1 LSPGI
6 SLGTLH
12 SIIFQITILLTHIYL
27 ESAIVP
33 NNLHERTVNNMDIMK
48 KEIENRIA
56 IYALI
61 SRLMLVE
68 VDEAFLENI
77 EKDETLLSFFP
88 NYRDWDKRK
97 EFSRTELMEQYY
109 NVDFTNLFLMHL
121 VPYESFYT
129 RDDQMIESGG
139 DNPVLELYN
148 ELDFRVELDKARVV
162 SADHIGVELE
172 FMYMLCTALQKA
184 LDADDKDG
192 ICELMQVQ
200 RAFLKEH
207 LLEWT
212 PLFLINAKRESRTP
226 LYHDGAELTLEFL
239 LSDFEY
245 LTEKLAQH
253 CNTESD
259 QAEVSEN

>member
-1 LSPGI
+1 MN
-6 SLGTLH
+6 
-12 SIIFQITILLTHIYL
+12 Q
-27 ESAIVP
+27 
-33 NNLHERTVNNMDIMK
+33 MK
-48 KEIENRIA
+48 QDIENRIA

-68 VDEAFLENI
+68 VDEAFLTNI
-77 EKDETLLSFFP
+77 EKDEALLSFFP
-88 NYRDWDKRK
+88 NYRDWSKRK
-97 EFSRTELMEQYY
+97 EFSQKELIEQFY

-139 DNPVLELYN
+139 DNPIVELYN
-148 ELDFRVELDKARVV
+148 ELDFRVQLDEARVV

-172 FMYMLCTALQKA
+172 FMYMLCTAMKKA
-184 LDADDKDG
+184 LDADDKEG
-192 ICELMQVQ
+192 VCELFEVQ

-212 PLFLINAKRESRTP
+212 PLFLINAKKESRTP
-226 LYHDGAELTLEFL
+226 LYHDGAELTLEYL

-245 LTEKLAQH
+245 VNEKLTEH
-253 CNTESD
+253 CTTQSVES
-259 QAEVSEN
+259 

>member
-1 LSPGI
+1 MKEQYTMEEL
-6 SLGTLH
+6 
-12 SIIFQITILLTHIYL
+12 
-27 ESAIVP
+27 
-33 NNLHERTVNNMDIMK
+33 DIELK
-48 KEIENRIA
+48 NRIA
-56 IYALI
+56 IYGLI

-68 VDEAFLENI
+68 VDNAFLDTI
-77 EKDETLLSFFP
+77 EKDEDLLSLFP
-88 NYRDWDKRK
+88 NYKTWDKRTTLPRK
-97 EFSRTELMEQYY
+97 ELVDEYY

-148 ELDFRVELDKARVV
+148 ELDFTVELDKARVV
-162 SADHIGVELE
+162 SPDHIGVELE
-172 FMYMLCTALQKA
+172 FMYMLSVAALNALQ
-184 LDADDKDG
+184 DDDKDSL
-192 ICELMQVQ
+192 CELFQVQ

-245 LTEKLAQH
+245 VTEKL
-253 CNTESD
+253 
-259 QAEVSEN
+259 ENYCGNPV

>member
-1 LSPGI
+1 M
-6 SLGTLH
+6 T
-12 SIIFQITILLTHIYL
+12 
-27 ESAIVP
+27 E
-33 NNLHERTVNNMDIMK
+33 MK
-48 KEIENRIA
+48 QDVQNRIA

-68 VDEAFLENI
+68 VNEEFLLNI
-77 EKDETLLSFFP
+77 EKDEALLAFFP
-88 NYRDWDKRK
+88 NYASWSKK
-97 EFSRTELMEQYY
+97 EELSMKELIEQYY

-121 VPYESFYT
+121 VPYESFYS

-172 FMYMLCTALQKA
+172 FMYMLCVALEKA
-184 LDADDKDG
+184 IEAEDKDG
-192 ICELMQVQ
+192 ICELLQVQ

-207 LLEWT
+207 LLEWA
-212 PLFLINAKRESRTP
+212 PMFLINAKRESRTP

-239 LSDFEY
+239 LSDYEY
-245 LTEKLAQH
+245 VNEQLNTH
-253 CNTESD
+253 CETP
-259 QAEVSEN
+259 EVTQEEV

>member
-1 LSPGI
+1 MEQLK
-6 SLGTLH
+6 L
-12 SIIFQITILLTHIYL
+12 
-27 ESAIVP
+27 
-33 NNLHERTVNNMDIMK
+33 D
-48 KEIENRIA
+48 IENRIA

-68 VDEAFLENI
+68 VDDAFLDQI
-77 EKDETLLSFFP
+77 EGDEALLSLFP
-88 NYRDWDKRK
+88 NYRNWDKR
-97 EFSRTELMEQYY
+97 TELSRKELIDGYY

-148 ELDFRVELDKARVV
+148 ELDFRVELDKARVI

-172 FMYMLCTALQKA
+172 FMYMLCTAMKKA

-192 ICELMQVQ
+192 VCEILQVQ

-207 LLEWT
+207 LLEWA

-226 LYHDGAELTLEFL
+226 LYHDGSELTLEFL

-245 LTEKLAQH
+245 I
-253 CNTESD
+253 NTQLENYCASE
-259 QAEVSEN
+259 EVQK

>member
-1 LSPGI
+1 ME
-6 SLGTLH
+6 
-12 SIIFQITILLTHIYL
+12 Q
-27 ESAIVP
+27 
-33 NNLHERTVNNMDIMK
+33 MK
-48 KEIENRIA
+48 QELENRIA

-68 VDEAFLENI
+68 VDVTFLKQIESDEA
-77 EKDETLLSFFP
+77 LLALFP
-88 NYRDWDKRK
+88 NYKNWKKREELSMK
-97 EFSRTELMEQYY
+97 ELITEQY

-121 VPYESFYT
+121 VPYESFYR

-148 ELDFRVELDKARVV
+148 ELDFRVELDKARVI

-172 FMYMLCTALQKA
+172 FMYMLCMALQKA
-184 LDADDKDG
+184 LEAEDKEG
-192 ICELMQVQ
+192 ICELLQVQ
-200 RAFLKEH
+200 RAFLKDH

-245 LTEKLAQH
+245 VTTQLETH
-253 CNTESD
+253 CQDVAMQS
-259 QAEVSEN
+259 SEDVVK

>member
-1 LSPGI
+1 ME
-6 SLGTLH
+6 
-12 SIIFQITILLTHIYL
+12 Q
-27 ESAIVP
+27 
-33 NNLHERTVNNMDIMK
+33 MK
-48 KEIENRIA
+48 QEIENRIA

-68 VDEAFLENI
+68 VDETFLAQIDDNEDI
-77 EKDETLLSFFP
+77 LSLFP
-88 NYRDWDKRK
+88 NYKAWGKRK
-97 EFSRTELMEQYY
+97 DLSKKVMIEEHF

-172 FMYMLCTALQKA
+172 FMYMLCTALKKA
-184 LDADDKDG
+184 LEADDKDG
-192 ICELMQVQ
+192 ICELLQVQ

-207 LLEWT
+207 LLEWA

-245 LTEKLAQH
+245 ITTQLETH
-253 CNTESD
+253 CQTK
-259 QAEVSEN
+259 AVEN

>member
-1 LSPGI
+1 MN
-6 SLGTLH
+6 
-12 SIIFQITILLTHIYL
+12 Q
-27 ESAIVP
+27 
-33 NNLHERTVNNMDIMK
+33 MK
-48 KEIENRIA
+48 QDIENRIA

-68 VDEAFLENI
+68 VNEEFLENI
-77 EKDETLLSFFP
+77 EKDEALLSFFP
-88 NYRDWDKRK
+88 NYRDWSKRK
-97 EFSRTELMEQYY
+97 ELTRAQLIEQYY

-139 DNPVLELYN
+139 DNPVVELYN
-148 ELDFRVELDKARVV
+148 DLDFRVELDSARVV

-172 FMYMLCTALQKA
+172 FMYMLCTATKKA
-184 LDADDKDG
+184 LDADDKEG
-192 ICELMQVQ
+192 VCELLEVQ

-212 PLFLINAKRESRTP
+212 PLFLINAKKESRTP
-226 LYHDGAELTLEFL
+226 LYHDGSELTLEFL

-245 LTEKLAQH
+245 VNEKLTENCDPK
-253 CNTESD
+253 S
-259 QAEVSEN
+259 VSESVE

>member
-1 LSPGI
+1 MCYTSGEVEQ
-6 SLGTLH
+6 GFTKR
-12 SIIFQITILLTHIYL
+12 
-27 ESAIVP
+27 V
-33 NNLHERTVNNMDIMK
+33 IMNQMK
-48 KEIENRIA
+48 QDIENRIA

-68 VDEAFLENI
+68 VNEEFLENI
-77 EKDETLLSFFP
+77 EKDEALLSFFP
-88 NYRDWDKRK
+88 NYRDWAKRK
-97 EFSRTELMEQYY
+97 ELSRAELIEQYY

-139 DNPVLELYN
+139 DNPVVELYN
-148 ELDFRVELDKARVV
+148 DLDFRVELDSARVV

-172 FMYMLCTALQKA
+172 FMYMLCTATKKA
-184 LDADDKDG
+184 LDADDKEG
-192 ICELMQVQ
+192 VCELLEVQ

-212 PLFLINAKRESRTP
+212 PLFLINAKKESRTP
-226 LYHDGAELTLEFL
+226 LYHDGSELTLEFL

-245 LTEKLAQH
+245 VNEKLTEN
-253 CNTESD
+253 CTTESVE
-259 QAEVSEN
+259 A

>member
-1 LSPGI
+1 
-6 SLGTLH
+6 
-12 SIIFQITILLTHIYL
+12 
-27 ESAIVP
+27 
-33 NNLHERTVNNMDIMK
+33 MK
-48 KEIENRIA
+48 QDIENRIA

-68 VDEAFLENI
+68 MNEEFLENI
-77 EKDETLLSFFP
+77 EKDEALLSFFP
-88 NYRDWDKRK
+88 NYRDWAKRK
-97 EFSRTELMEQYY
+97 ELSRAQLIEEYY

-139 DNPVLELYN
+139 DNPVVELYN
-148 ELDFRVELDKARVV
+148 DLDFRVELDSARVV

-172 FMYMLCTALQKA
+172 FMYMLCSAMKKA
-184 LDADDKDG
+184 LDADDKEG
-192 ICELMQVQ
+192 VCELLEVQ

-212 PLFLINAKRESRTP
+212 PLFLINAKKESRTP

-245 LTEKLAQH
+245 VNEKLTEN
-253 CNTESD
+253 CTPESVE
-259 QAEVSEN
+259 A